1 MLNQKITNE
10 EKESFRVKV
19 TSAGSTTHPVLGVIP
34 NKGCFPIPVLGT
46 GTISTTN
53 TDAADPGL
61 IVTGVGTLFMTGTA
75 AIKPQVGDYIASD
88 SAGATIRRI
97 MEIRSDTQIKIE
109 AKFVTQL
116 AAASFYIVK
125 KSFYK
130 MIYAKSTGTADAIL
144 QEQGF
149 AQGNTFLNG
158 GSPVQY
164 DASTANAA
172 IEFQLD
178 E

>member
-1 MLNQKITNE
+1 MLNQKANNE
-10 EKESFRVKV
+10 EKFSFRVKV

-53 TDAADPGL
+53 TDATDPGL
-61 IVTGVGTLFMTGTA
+61 IVTGVGTLFQTGNA
-75 AIKPQVGDYIASD
+75 RLKPQPGDYIASD
-88 SAGATIRRI
+88 SAGSTIRRI
-97 MEIRSDTQIKIE
+97 MEVRSDTVIKIE
-109 AKFVTQL
+109 AKFVTAL
-116 AAASFYIVK
+116 TGATFYIVK

-164 DASTANAA
+164 DASASNAA